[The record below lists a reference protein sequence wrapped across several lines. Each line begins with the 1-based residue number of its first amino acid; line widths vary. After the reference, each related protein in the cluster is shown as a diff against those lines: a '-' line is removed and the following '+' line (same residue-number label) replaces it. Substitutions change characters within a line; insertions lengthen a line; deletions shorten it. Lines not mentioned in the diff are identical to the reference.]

1 MFEKAQHNNKL
12 QQQGEEP
19 SLRLKVLVTVYANVY
34 TYTYIYIHMHIHKQC
49 DDSNDLNSE
58 ET

>member
-19 SLRLKVLVTVYANVY
+19 GLRLKVLVTVYANAY
-34 TYTYIYIHMHIHKQC
+34 IYMYIYIYIYIYLL
-49 DDSNDLNSE
+49 SS
-58 ET
+58 TV